1 MSFRTALVI
10 AVIVIFISMGSAG
23 QETGKKE
30 VIRKPAPPT
39 SMASGKQ
46 MYTSYCASCHG
57 TKGTGDGPAA
67 SAMKNPP
74 SDLTALARQNK
85 GEFPYA
91 RVQQAIRG
99 DVNLPAHGSKDM
111 PVWGPLFW
119 SMDKESAAVQ
129 LRVKNLTDY
138 VKSLQKM

>member
-1 MSFRTALVI
+1 MSRMLLAVVLISSMATLVW
-10 AVIVIFISMGSAG
+10 AG
-23 QETGKKE
+23 QQSSKKQVE
-30 VIRKPAPPT
+30 KKPAPITPI
-39 SMASGKQ
+39 SSGKE
-46 MYTSYCASCHG
+46 MYTHYCAACHG
-57 TKGTGDGPAA
+57 GDGKGNGPAA
-67 SAMKNPP
+67 TALKNPP
-74 SDLTALARQNK
+74 SDLTTLAQNNK

-99 DVNLPAHGSKDM
+99 DVNVPAHGSKDM

-138 VKSLQKM
+138 IKSLQKP